1 MSDDLTHGADDAGWV
16 LMMLAAFG
24 TIGHFFWHVAPRII
38 CSRCAVFVIVRL
50 RLGRIFCA
58 LNLRGRVAGG
68 VDFWRGN
75 VFAGGVCKQ
84 GLSGVGVEQRGGA
97 DSGGVGEAAALC
109 SLAVG
114 LARHPEGGGALR
126 GAVVDGGKGGKDGG
140 HCVPRV
146 NRARR
151 LVVAAPGWE
160 RYALPTCSRQ
170 RIVDALGLLPAQINH
185 AKKV

>member
-24 TIGHFFWHVAPRII
+24 TIGHFFWHV
-38 CSRCAVFVIVRL
+38 
-50 RLGRIFCA
+50 
-58 LNLRGRVAGG
+58 
-68 VDFWRGN
+68 

-114 LARHPEGGGALR
+114 LARHHEGGGALR
-126 GAVVDGGKGGKDGG
+126 GAVVDGGKGGKDG